1 MYSKKFPVHH
11 FKIRMKGSIHVIRFL
26 LVIHPYRLL
35 GRGDLYHGV
44 PFIFLVLSKHN
55 KLISYLE
62 IFFLCVLV
70 DFRIFAQGTDRDE
83 HNSAANSNIYYP
95 YNNDETGENIEF
107 PVSKGYAHGRVAY
120 FVATDASDNETAN
133 SIFENTGWL
142 VNFAPILAQLSSSE
156 QSQGFEFLNGVTG
169 PGAFGFQLPVA
180 SSTPDDENYSPL
192 VHLNLVRW
200 NENAT
205 ISILMSAPEIIS
217 ANEKGELQIVPT
229 NITINSPA
237 VIW

>member
-1 MYSKKFPVHH
+1 
-11 FKIRMKGSIHVIRFL
+11 
-26 LVIHPYRLL
+26 
-35 GRGDLYHGV
+35 
-44 PFIFLVLSKHN
+44 
-55 KLISYLE
+55 LE
-62 IFFLCVLV
+62 IFFLCALV
-70 DFRIFAQGTDRDE
+70 ECSIWTFPNFRIFAQDG
-83 HNSAANSNIYYP
+83 HNSAARSNIHCP
-95 YNNDETGENIEF
+95 YNNETGENIEVVL
-107 PVSKGYAHGRVAY
+107 PVSKGYTHGRVAY

-133 SIFENTGWL
+133 SIFENTGWH
-142 VNFAPILAQLSSSE
+142 VNFAPILTQLSSSE
-156 QSQGFEFLNGVTG
+156 QSQGFEFLNGMTG